1 VPAVCFFIGVAALC
15 FYPITKQFNEKM
27 QAELAERRAK
37 GE

>member
-1 VPAVCFFIGVAALC
+1 LC